1 MQGADRFFRLVVILT
16 FVLIFIGVLAS
27 VFL

>member
-16 FVLIFIGVLAS
+16 FVLIVLGIVLS
-27 VFL
+27 LIL